1 MARYLDVHPQ
11 NPQPRALAQAAEALH
26 AGAVI
31 AYPTD
36 SGFALGTKLGNHEG
50 LERIK
55 QIRQLDDKHNMT
67 LVVSEFAQIGQYVEM
82 SNPVFRAIKANT
94 PGGYTFILRATREV
108 PKVMQHPK
116 KRTIGVRVPDH
127 VTALALLDELGEP
140 LMSASLILP
149 GHDEAMDD
157 GWQIKEAL
165 DKDIDLVIDSGDVI
179 NKPTTVIDFT
189 IDDAPVV
196 VRLGAGDPTPFQ

>member
-11 NPQPRALAQAAEALH
+11 NPQPRALAQAAEALR

-36 SGFALGTKLGNHEG
+36 SGFSLGTKLGNHEG

>member
-189 IDDAPVV
+189 IDDTPVV

>member
-1 MARYLDVHPQ
+1 MDVHPQ
-11 NPQPRALAQAAEALH
+11 NPQPRALAQAAEALR

-50 LERIK
+50 LAKIK
-55 QIRQLDDKHNMT
+55 QIRGLDDKHNMT

-94 PGGYTFILRATREV
+94 PGSYTFILRATREV

-116 KRTIGVRVPDH
+116 KRTIGVRVPNH

-165 DKDIDLVIDSGDVI
+165 DKDIDLVLDSGDVI

-189 IDDAPVV
+189 VDETPVV
-196 VRLGAGDPTPFQ
+196 ARLGAGDPTPFQ

>member
-11 NPQPRALAQAAEALH
+11 NPQHRALAQTAEALR

-116 KRTIGVRVPDH
+116 KRTIGVRVPEH

>member
-189 IDDAPVV
+189 TDDAPVV